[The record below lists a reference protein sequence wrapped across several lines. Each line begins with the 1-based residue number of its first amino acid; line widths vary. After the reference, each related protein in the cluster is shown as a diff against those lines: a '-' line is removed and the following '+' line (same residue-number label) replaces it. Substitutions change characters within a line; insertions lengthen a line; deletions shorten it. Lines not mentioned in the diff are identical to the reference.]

1 MSHNAQ
7 AEAKSLLEQLVL
19 LNKMNMEQSDKSV
32 KILMFIMQLQK
43 LTRSNPNLYSSA
55 WVAHKHVAPTAPET
69 PRRVRIAREI
79 DCVLAK
85 RVYLGKQHVTNAQYL
100 GAQMKACLPPILRF
114 LEAARRTADEQFLF
128 PDTEITVLESLHAV
142 RGAIDA
148 IEDMV
153 RTNRDLD
160 GTEQDTDAGDA
171 EKTRIEG
178 NED

>member
-19 LNKMNMEQSDKSV
+19 LNKMNMEQSDNALDWPMV
-32 KILMFIMQLQK
+32 DYNQVPTQTCTAVLGL
-43 LTRSNPNLYSSA
+43 LN
-55 WVAHKHVAPTAPET
+55 KHVAPTAPET

-85 RVYLGKQHVTNAQYL
+85 RVYLGKQRVTNAQYL

-114 LEAARRTADEQFLF
+114 LEAACRTADEQFLF